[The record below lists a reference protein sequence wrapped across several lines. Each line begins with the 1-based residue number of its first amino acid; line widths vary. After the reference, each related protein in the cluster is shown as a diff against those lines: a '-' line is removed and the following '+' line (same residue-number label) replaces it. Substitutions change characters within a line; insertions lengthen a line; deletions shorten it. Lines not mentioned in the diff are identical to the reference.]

1 MIYLYLFGTCFHFIY
16 LFMIISNKILPA
28 HWSIPDWKDWN
39 ILKDYL
45 NGEAS
50 LLKSGT
56 WLPLKAGEQVQPATN
71 LSGFNGIP
79 VGMYVGAFQTDYE
92 KKHLAYWTLDNANA
106 AIDIK
111 VFYLKSDTDIIEES
125 NAGVD
130 TKAFAIRCI
139 RK

>member
-1 MIYLYLFGTCFHFIY
+1 M
-16 LFMIISNKILPA
+16 
-28 HWSIPDWKDWN
+28 
-39 ILKDYL
+39 
-45 NGEAS
+45 
-50 LLKSGT
+50 
-56 WLPLKAGEQVQPATN
+56 
-71 LSGFNGIP
+71 
-79 VGMYVGAFQTDYE
+79 
-92 KKHLAYWTLDNANA
+92 TLDNANA

>member
-1 MIYLYLFGTCFHFIY
+1 M
-16 LFMIISNKILPA
+16 
-28 HWSIPDWKDWN
+28 
-39 ILKDYL
+39 
-45 NGEAS
+45 
-50 LLKSGT
+50 LKSGT

-106 AIDIK
+106 AIDTK

-125 NAGVD
+125 NAGID

>member
-1 MIYLYLFGTCFHFIY
+1 MFRSRLQ
-16 LFMIISNKILPA
+16 IS
-28 HWSIPDWKDWN
+28 DN

-92 KKHLAYWTLDNANA
+92 KKHLAYWTLDNAND

>member
-1 MIYLYLFGTCFHFIY
+1 MWGLFKLITR
-16 LFMIISNKILPA
+16 
-28 HWSIPDWKDWN
+28 
-39 ILKDYL
+39 
-45 NGEAS
+45 
-50 LLKSGT
+50 
-56 WLPLKAGEQVQPATN
+56 
-71 LSGFNGIP
+71 
-79 VGMYVGAFQTDYE
+79 